1 MPSVVTMT
9 GPGTATVT
17 DDAAVAI
24 ASQTLVQQA
33 SFNSIILQI
42 GSTEVP
48 GTLLACLSGI
58 NDSLTRI
65 ADTDALIA
73 KKISDINIAMGSMA
87 VAQASL
93 TAVTAITAANQIE
106 TNNFQKQATKDA
118 LTRAGLPE
126 PVLPPLTDQLQTGV
140 VSGVALNQAAVAG
153 GAVTSF
159 ITSNTAAL
167 GTWITQTKVYT
178 TVASFLSD
186 AADSVLAVLPAS
198 VRSVFAKAK
207 GGA

>member
-1 MPSVVTMT
+1 MPTVATMT
-9 GPGTATVT
+9 GPGTITIT
-17 DDAAVAI
+17 DDAAAAI
-24 ASQTLVQQA
+24 ALQTTEQQT
-33 SFNSIILQI
+33 SFNAIIAQI
-42 GSTEVP
+42 GSPVIT
-48 GTLLACLSGI
+48 GSLIACLSGI

-93 TAVTAITAANQIE
+93 TSVTAITAANQIE

-126 PVLPPLTDQLQTGV
+126 PVLPELTDQLQTSV

-153 GAVTSF
+153 GAVTAF

-167 GTWITQTKVYT
+167 GTWIGQTKVYT
-178 TVASFLSD
+178 TVANFLSD

-198 VRSVFAKAK
+198 VRSTLAKAK
-207 GGA
+207 GGV